1 MENDSVIISVG
12 ALINKNE
19 KYLIARR
26 ANVSLAG
33 YWEFPG
39 GRVEKGE
46 TDEEALKREL
56 KEELNIS
63 AKVDSFFSSNLHEFP
78 NCKVLRKIYNV
89 DIKDIN
95 FELSVH
101 DEIKWITLDEMK
113 NYDFAPAEIPNV
125 EKLINSSRIT
135 NPL

>member
-1 MENDSVIISVG
+1 MNCVG
-12 ALINKNE
+12 ALIKNNG

-26 ANVSLAG
+26 ANVSLSG

-46 TDEEALKREL
+46 SDEDALKREL

-63 AKVDSFFSSNLHEFP
+63 AKVNSFFSSNLHEFP
-78 NCKVLRKIYNV
+78 NCKLLRKIYNV
-89 DIKDIN
+89 DIHDIN

-125 EKLINSSRIT
+125 EKLINIS
-135 NPL
+135 

>member
-12 ALINKNE
+12 ALIKKNE

-46 TDEEALKREL
+46 SDEDALKREL
-56 KEELNIS
+56 KEELNII
-63 AKVDSFFSSNLHEFP
+63 AKVNSFFSSNLHEYP
-78 NCKVLRKIYNV
+78 NCKLLRKIYNV

-125 EKLINSSRIT
+125 EKLINIS
-135 NPL
+135 

>member
-1 MENDSVIISVG
+1 MKNNSVITSVG
-12 ALINKNE
+12 ALIKKNE

-46 TDEEALKREL
+46 SDKDALKREL
-56 KEELNIS
+56 KEELNIL
-63 AKVDSFFSSNLHEFP
+63 AKVNSFFSSNLHEFP
-78 NCKVLRKIYNV
+78 NCKLLRKIYNV

-125 EKLINSSRIT
+125 EKLINIS
-135 NPL
+135 

>member
-39 GRVEKGE
+39 GRVKKGE
-46 TDEEALKREL
+46 TDEDALKREL

-63 AKVDSFFSSNLHEFP
+63 AKVNSFFSSNLHEFP

-125 EKLINSSRIT
+125 EKLLNIS
-135 NPL
+135 

>member
-1 MENDSVIISVG
+1 MENDSAIISVG
-12 ALINKNE
+12 ALIKKNE

-46 TDEEALKREL
+46 SDEDALKREL
-56 KEELNIS
+56 KEELNII
-63 AKVDSFFSSNLHEFP
+63 AKVNSFFSSNLHEYP
-78 NCKVLRKIYNV
+78 NCKLLRKIYNV

-125 EKLINSSRIT
+125 EKLINIS
-135 NPL
+135 

>member
-1 MENDSVIISVG
+1 MENDPVIISVG
-12 ALINKNE
+12 ALIKKNE

-39 GRVEKGE
+39 GRVEEGE
-46 TDEEALKREL
+46 SDEDALKREL

-63 AKVDSFFSSNLHEFP
+63 AKVNSFFSSNLHEFP
-78 NCKVLRKIYNV
+78 NCKLLRKIYNV

-125 EKLINSSRIT
+125 EKLINIS
-135 NPL
+135 

>member
-12 ALINKNE
+12 ALIKKNE

-46 TDEEALKREL
+46 SDEDALKR
-56 KEELNIS
+56 ELNIS
-63 AKVDSFFSSNLHEFP
+63 AKVNSFFSSNLHEFP
-78 NCKVLRKIYNV
+78 NCKLLRKIYNV

-95 FELSVH
+95 FELNVH
-101 DEIKWITLDEMK
+101 DKIKWITLDEMK

-125 EKLINSSRIT
+125 EKLINIS
-135 NPL
+135 

>member
-39 GRVEKGE
+39 GRVKKGE
-46 TDEEALKREL
+46 TDEDALKREL

-63 AKVDSFFSSNLHEFP
+63 AKVNSFFSSNLHEFP
-78 NCKVLRKIYNV
+78 NGKLLRKIYNV
-89 DIKDIN
+89 NIKDIN
-95 FELSVH
+95 FELIVH
-101 DEIKWITLDEMK
+101 DKIKWVTLDEMK

-125 EKLINSSRIT
+125 EKLLNIS
-135 NPL
+135 

>member
-46 TDEEALKREL
+46 SDEDALKREL

-63 AKVDSFFSSNLHEFP
+63 AKVNSFFSSNLHEFP

>member
-12 ALINKNE
+12 ALIKKNE

-46 TDEEALKREL
+46 SDEDALKREL

-63 AKVDSFFSSNLHEFP
+63 AKVNSFFSSNLHEFP
-78 NCKVLRKIYNV
+78 NCKLLRKIYNV
-89 DIKDIN
+89 NIKDIN

-125 EKLINSSRIT
+125 EKLINIS
-135 NPL
+135 

>member
-1 MENDSVIISVG
+1 MCRG
-12 ALINKNE
+12 INKKNE
-19 KYLIARR
+19 NYLIARR

-63 AKVDSFFSSNLHEFP
+63 AKVNSFFSSNLHEFP
-78 NCKVLRKIYNV
+78 NGKLLRKIYNV
-89 DIKDIN
+89 DIHDIN
-95 FELSVH
+95 FKLSVH